1 MEDIL
6 ASIKKQKR
14 LQKFGLALISLT
26 MSALIYNLF
35 LLPLNIVSGG
45 VSGVATITNH
55 LYHIDPSLMIF
66 ILSAACSIISL
77 LYLGIEQTAGTIV
90 ASIVYP
96 LLVKITAPIATLI
109 PIETNDVFIIVIF
122 AGVLSGIASG
132 LFYRSGYVNCGFPVI
147 CKVLYQNF
155 KIAISKSTL
164 IINIIVVFFGGVF
177 FGSLNAMYAVILLYI
192 SSIVMDKV
200 ILGISNNKAFY
211 IITSEESEV
220 KEYIIDKLHH
230 NVTTFDVKGGF
241 LEKKRKVLLSVIP
254 SREYYKVAEGIKNID
269 KEAFFVV
276 TDSYEVIGGK

>member
-26 MSALIYNLF
+26 MSALIYNIF

-55 LYHIDPSLMIF
+55 LYDIDPSLMIF

-77 LYLGIEQTAGTIV
+77 MYLGFEQTAGTIV
-90 ASIVYP
+90 ASIIYP

-109 PIETNDVFIIVIF
+109 PIATNDIFIIVIF

-164 IINIIVVFFGGVF
+164 VINVIVVFFGGVF

>member
-1 MEDIL
+1 MEEII

-14 LQKFGLALISLT
+14 LQRLGLAFISLT
-26 MSALIYNLF
+26 MSALIYNIF
-35 LLPLNIVSGG
+35 LLPLNIVAGG

-55 LYHIDPSLMIF
+55 LYYIDPSLMVF
-66 ILSAACSIISL
+66 ILSAACSLISL
-77 LYLGIEQTAGTIV
+77 LFLGIEQTASTVV
-90 ASIVYP
+90 AGIVYP
-96 LLVKITAPIATLI
+96 ILIKITAPVSAII
-109 PIETNDVFIIVIF
+109 PIEINDVFIIIIF
-122 AGVLSGIASG
+122 SGVLSGIASG

-164 IINIIVVFFGGVF
+164 IINVIVVFLGGIF
-177 FGSLNAMYAVILLYI
+177 FGSLNAMYATIFLYI

-211 IITSEESEV
+211 IITGEEKLV
-220 KEYIIDKLHH
+220 KEYIIDNLNH
-230 NVTTFDVKGGF
+230 NVTSFDVKGGF

-254 SREYYKVAEGIKNID
+254 SHEYYKVAEGIKHID
-269 KEAFFVV
+269 KDAFFVV